1 VIDIDAIDAQA
12 ELTTLGFKWVG
23 AIRPD
28 DEGHRCALDLPR
40 DVTGFV
46 IYSFVV
52 GTIIKKFGVTAPAH
66 PTLRARM
73 TQNVSTIN
81 GVIAMTRGTVRDAG
95 WHHRPFDA
103 FKRLAPIVI
112 QAKQVIDL
120 WAQVYPSRE
129 MMLKTE
135 QTLNDHYQPEWT
147 KEGKGR
153 LVPAK

>member
-1 VIDIDAIDAQA
+1 MIDIDAIDARS
-12 ELTTLGFKWVG
+12 ELTTLGFARVG

-28 DEGHRCALDLPR
+28 DQGHRCALDLPR

-52 GTIIKKFGVTAPAH
+52 GTIIKKFGLTAPRHA
-66 PTLRARM
+66 TLRARM

-81 GVIAMTRGTVRDAG
+81 GVIALTRGAVRDAG

-112 QAKQVIDL
+112 QGKQAIDV

-129 MMLKTE
+129 LMMSTE
-135 QTLNDHYQPEWT
+135 QTLNDRYQPEWT

-153 LVPAK
+153 LLVTK